1 MCLQIWCHSMWRKLS
16 VFNFLFQPH
25 SIPCQGGWTQ
35 VAWFGGKCLYL
46 LSSLASPNVK
56 FLIMKLAVLTLI
68 VIIASIFPEYRCE
81 CEASESRGAD
91 TVKIYMNWDRQNS
104 IQNQQLHRGNDF
116 LQIFR
121 LFFAALGFLL
131 AWSKRCHSHTM
142 LFRTYCSGPRSGR
155 STDFCLKLGCFLTYA
170 TPLQHTGQSQSQLIY
185 FYIQNYM
192 QLSYHLS
199 SVLKLLSTK
208 SPLQ

>member
-1 MCLQIWCHSMWRKLS
+1 MPQHVKKTVSIQFSPSTTFNSMPRRLNSGCLVWWQVPLPFEQSC
-16 VFNFLFQPH
+16 QP
-25 SIPCQGGWTQ
+25 
-35 VAWFGGKCLYL
+35 KCE
-46 LSSLASPNVK
+46 
-56 FLIMKLAVLTLI
+56 VLNHEAGCI
-68 VIIASIFPEYRCE
+68 DVNSNNSRRISRV

-91 TVKIYMNWDRQNS
+91 TVKIYMNWNRQSS

-131 AWSKRCHSHTM
+131 ALSKCCHSHTM
-142 LFRTYCSGPRSGR
+142 LFRAYCSGLRSGR
-155 STDFCLKLGCFLTYA
+155 STDFCLKLGCFLTYV
-170 TPLQHTGQSQSQLIY
+170 TLLHHTGQSQSQLIY

-208 SPLQ
+208 SSLQ